1 MSESPMILRRPLA
14 FAAAIAAL
22 ATCLAGAPALAH
34 HSFAMFDFSRT
45 VTLKGVVKEL
55 QWTNPHVILWVET
68 AAGTGQTPEVWS
80 AELTS
85 PGNLTRNGWSK
96 RTLKPGD
103 KVAVDISPLRD
114 GGKGGGF
121 RRAVLEST
129 GQVFTSD
136 LRNQG
141 AATP

>member
-1 MSESPMILRRPLA
+1 MTLRPLA
-14 FAAAIAAL
+14 LTAVLVAAFAAL
-22 ATCLAGAPALAH
+22 AGAAPALAH
-34 HSFAMFDFSRT
+34 HSFAMFDFDRT
-45 VTLKGVVKEL
+45 MTLKGVVKEL
-55 QWTNPHVILWVET
+55 QWTNPHVILWVEAT
-68 AAGTGQTPEVWS
+68 PAAGGAPEVWS

-85 PGNLTRNGWSK
+85 PGNLTRNGWTK

-129 GQVFTSD
+129 GQIFTSD

-141 AATP
+141 KP

>member
-1 MSESPMILRRPLA
+1 MTFRHPILLA
-14 FAAAIAAL
+14 AVLAAL
-22 ATCLAGAPALAH
+22 VPLLGAAPALAH
-34 HSFAMFDFSRT
+34 HSFAMFDFNRT

-68 AAGTGQTPEVWS
+68 TPAPGQAPEVWS

-85 PGNLTRNGWSK
+85 PGNLTRFGWTK

-121 RRAVLEST
+121 RKAVLVDT

-136 LRNQG
+136 LRSQG
-141 AATP
+141 RPTP

>member
-1 MSESPMILRRPLA
+1 MRHRPLI
-14 FAAAIAAL
+14 AAACGLIL
-22 ATCLAGAPALAH
+22 LAGAPALAH
-34 HSFAMFDFSRT
+34 HSFAMFDISRT

-55 QWTNPHVILWVET
+55 QWTNPHVLVWVET
-68 AAGTGQTPEVWS
+68 TPEGGGAPELWS

-85 PGNLTRNGWSK
+85 PGNLTRNGWTK

-103 KVAVDISPLRD
+103 KVEVDISPLRD

-121 RRAVLEST
+121 RRVRIVET
-129 GQVFTSD
+129 GQVLTSD

-141 AATP
+141 RP

>member
-1 MSESPMILRRPLA
+1 MTLRPIPI
-14 FAAAIAAL
+14 AATLAAL
-22 ATCLAGAPALAH
+22 AVAAPALAH
-34 HSFAMFDFSRT
+34 HSFAMFDFNRT

-55 QWTNPHVILWVET
+55 QWTNPHVVLWVET
-68 AAGTGQTPEVWS
+68 TPGAGAMPEVWS

-103 KVAVDISPLRD
+103 KVSVDISPLRD

-121 RRAVLEST
+121 RRAVLVDT

-141 AATP
+141 RATP

>member
-1 MSESPMILRRPLA
+1 MTRSRSTNLPALV
-14 FAAAIAAL
+14 AAL
-22 ATCLAGAPALAH
+22 AAAVAALGAVVPALAH
-34 HSFAMFDFSRT
+34 HSFAMFDFERT

-55 QWTNPHVILWVET
+55 QWTNPHVILWVE
-68 AAGTGQTPEVWS
+68 AAPAAGQTPEVWS

-85 PGNLTRNGWSK
+85 PGNLTRNGWTK

-103 KVAVDISPLRD
+103 KVLVDISPLRD

-121 RRAVLEST
+121 RKAVLVDT

-141 AATP
+141 RPNP

>member
-1 MSESPMILRRPLA
+1 MTLRRPITVL
-14 FAAAIAAL
+14 AAL
-22 ATCLAGAPALAH
+22 VALAAGAPALAH
-34 HSFAMFDFSRT
+34 HSFAMFDFNKT

-68 AAGTGQTPEVWS
+68 TPGAGAMPEIWS

-85 PGNLTRNGWSK
+85 PGNLTRNGWTK

-103 KVAVDISPLRD
+103 KVTVEISPLRD

-121 RRAVLEST
+121 QRAVLVDT

-141 AATP
+141 RPQ

>member
-1 MSESPMILRRPLA
+1 M
-14 FAAAIAAL
+14 
-22 ATCLAGAPALAH
+22 
-34 HSFAMFDFSRT
+34 
-45 VTLKGVVKEL
+45 
-55 QWTNPHVILWVET
+55 ILWVET
-68 AAGTGQTPEVWS
+68 APDAGQAPQVWS

-121 RRAVLEST
+121 RRAVLTDT

-141 AATP
+141 RPDP

>member
-1 MSESPMILRRPLA
+1 MKIRPV
-14 FAAAIAAL
+14 AL
-22 ATCLAGAPALAH
+22 AVALAVLASGMPAMAH
-34 HSFAMFDFSRT
+34 HSFAMFDFERT
-45 VTLKGVVKEL
+45 VALKGVVKEL

-68 AAGTGQTPEVWS
+68 TPAAGQAPEIWS

-85 PGNLTRNGWSK
+85 PGNLTRNGWTK

-103 KVAVDISPLRD
+103 KVTVDISPLRD

-121 RRAVLEST
+121 RRAVLEGT

-141 AATP
+141 RAAP

>member
-1 MSESPMILRRPLA
+1 MSRSMTLRRPT
-14 FAAAIAAL
+14 AL
-22 ATCLAGAPALAH
+22 AVALAILCAGAPALAH

-68 AAGTGQTPEVWS
+68 TPGAGQTPEVWS

-85 PGNLTRNGWSK
+85 PGNLTRNGWTK

-103 KVAVDISPLRD
+103 KVQVDVSPLRD

-121 RRAVLEST
+121 RRAVLEGT

-141 AATP
+141 RPNP

>member
-1 MSESPMILRRPLA
+1 MTLRPLA
-14 FAAAIAAL
+14 LIAACAVL
-22 ATCLAGAPALAH
+22 VGAAPASAH
-34 HSFAMFDFSRT
+34 HSFAMFDFDKT
-45 VTLKGVVKEL
+45 MTLKGVVKEL

-68 AAGTGQTPEVWS
+68 TPAPGGGPEVWS

-85 PGNLTRNGWSK
+85 PGNLTRNGWTK

-129 GQVFTSD
+129 GQIFTSD

-141 AATP
+141 KP

>member
-1 MSESPMILRRPLA
+1 MMRARLLRTLRALA
-14 FAAAIAAL
+14 FGAGV
-22 ATCLAGAPALAH
+22 CLAAAPALAH

-68 AAGTGQTPEVWS
+68 TPGGGATPEVWS

-85 PGNLTRNGWSK
+85 PGNLTRNGWTK

-103 KVAVDISPLRD
+103 RVEVDVSPLRD

-121 RRAVLEST
+121 RRVLIVDT
-129 GQVFTSD
+129 GQVLTSD
-136 LRNQG
+136 LRAQG
-141 AATP
+141 RPTAP

>member
-1 MSESPMILRRPLA
+1 MNLRPIVFLA
-14 FAAAIAAL
+14 AVAAL
-22 ATCLAGAPALAH
+22 TGGGPALAH
-34 HSFAMFDFSRT
+34 HSFAMFDFERT

-68 AAGTGQTPEVWS
+68 SPAGGAAEVWS

-85 PGNLTRNGWSK
+85 PGNLTRNGWTK

-121 RRAVLEST
+121 RRAVLEGT

-141 AATP
+141 RPSQ

>member
-1 MSESPMILRRPLA
+1 MRPALA
-14 FAAAIAAL
+14 LALAAAL
-22 ATCLAGAPALAH
+22 GAGLPAAPAQAH

-68 AAGTGQTPEVWS
+68 TPVDGAVPEVWS

-85 PGNLTRNGWSK
+85 PGNLTRNGWTK

-103 KVAVDISPLRD
+103 RVEVDVSPLRD

-121 RRAVLEST
+121 RKVLLVDT
-129 GQVFTSD
+129 GQVITSD
-136 LRNQG
+136 LRAQG
-141 AATP
+141 RPTVQ

>member
-1 MSESPMILRRPLA
+1 MTFRPFALVAALA
-14 FAAAIAAL
+14 ALAAIA
-22 ATCLAGAPALAH
+22 GSQPALAH
-34 HSFAMFDFSRT
+34 HSFAMFDFDRT
-45 VTLKGVVKEL
+45 MTLKGVVKEL
-55 QWTNPHVILWVET
+55 QWTNPHVILWVEAT
-68 AAGTGQTPEVWS
+68 PAAGGAPEVWS

-85 PGNLTRNGWSK
+85 PGNLTRMGWTK

-129 GQVFTSD
+129 GQIFTSD

-141 AATP
+141 KP

>member
-1 MSESPMILRRPLA
+1 MSRPMIHLRPIAVAGALA
-14 FAAAIAAL
+14 FLAAGPA
-22 ATCLAGAPALAH
+22 ALAH
-34 HSFAMFDFSRT
+34 HSFAMFDFNRT

-68 AAGTGQTPEVWS
+68 TPAGGASPEVWS

-103 KVAVDISPLRD
+103 KVEVEISPLRD

-121 RRAVLEST
+121 RRAVLADT
-129 GQVFTSD
+129 GQVFTND

-141 AATP
+141 RPGS

>member
-1 MSESPMILRRPLA
+1 MILRRTIAQSGAL
-14 FAAAIAAL
+14 AAAVAVL
-22 ATCLAGAPALAH
+22 TAGAPALAH
-34 HSFAMFDFSRT
+34 HSFAMFDFNRT

-68 AAGTGQTPEVWS
+68 TPGAGAMPEIWS

-85 PGNLTRNGWSK
+85 PGNLTRNGWTK

-121 RRAVLEST
+121 RRAVLVDT

-141 AATP
+141 RPQ

>member
-1 MSESPMILRRPLA
+1 MTQRRSLA
-14 FAAAIAAL
+14 LTAIVVAL
-22 ATCLAGAPALAH
+22 AGAAPALAH
-34 HSFAMFDFSRT
+34 HSFAMFDFGRT

-68 AAGTGQTPEVWS
+68 TPGAGQSPEVWS

-85 PGNLTRNGWSK
+85 PGNLTRNGWTK

-121 RRAVLEST
+121 RKAVLEAT

-141 AATP
+141 RATP

>member
-1 MSESPMILRRPLA
+1 MSRVPTMTLRPLA
-14 FAAAIAAL
+14 LIAACAVL
-22 ATCLAGAPALAH
+22 VGAAPASAH
-34 HSFAMFDFSRT
+34 HSFAMFDFDKT
-45 VTLKGVVKEL
+45 MTLKGVVKEL

-68 AAGTGQTPEVWS
+68 TPAAGGGPEVWS

-85 PGNLTRNGWSK
+85 PGNLTRNGWTK

-141 AATP
+141 KP

>member
-1 MSESPMILRRPLA
+1 MIRAPALKLRPIALA
-14 FAAAIAAL
+14 AAL
-22 ATCLAGAPALAH
+22 AVLASGMPALAH
-34 HSFAMFDFSRT
+34 HSFAMFDVERT

-68 AAGTGQTPEVWS
+68 APAAGGAPEIWS

-85 PGNLTRNGWSK
+85 PGNLTRNGWTK

-103 KVAVDISPLRD
+103 KVYVDISPLRD

-121 RRAVLEST
+121 RRAVLVET
-129 GQVFTSD
+129 GQAFTSD

-141 AATP
+141 RPAS

>member
-1 MSESPMILRRPLA
+1 MILRPLA
-14 FAAAIAAL
+14 LIA
-22 ATCLAGAPALAH
+22 TLAGLAASAPALAH
-34 HSFAMFDFSRT
+34 HSFAMFDFEKT
-45 VTLKGVVKEL
+45 TTLKGVVKEL

-68 AAGTGQTPEVWS
+68 TPAGGAPEVWS

-85 PGNLTRNGWSK
+85 PGNLTRNGWTK

-121 RRAVLEST
+121 RRAVLETT

-141 AATP
+141 RPTP

>member
-1 MSESPMILRRPLA
+1 MSSPMIPRRPLA
-14 FAAAIAAL
+14 LAAAL
-22 ATCLAGAPALAH
+22 AALAAGAPALAH

-68 AAGTGQTPEVWS
+68 TPGAGQEVWS

-121 RRAVLEST
+121 RKAVLEST

-141 AATP
+141 AASP

>member
-1 MSESPMILRRPLA
+1 MRHFAPLEA
-14 FAAAIAAL
+14 LALAAAL
-22 ATCLAGAPALAH
+22 ALVVPGPPALAH

-68 AAGTGQTPEVWS
+68 TPSGGSAPEVWS

-85 PGNLTRNGWSK
+85 PGNLTRTGWTK

-103 KVAVDISPLRD
+103 RVEVDISPLRD

-121 RRAVLEST
+121 RKVLVVET
-129 GQVFTSD
+129 GQVLTSD
-136 LRNQG
+136 LRTQG
-141 AATP
+141 RPAGQ

>member
-1 MSESPMILRRPLA
+1 MTIRPTLA
-14 FAAAIAAL
+14 VLAAAAI
-22 ATCLAGAPALAH
+22 LAGAGPALAH
-34 HSFAMFDFSRT
+34 HSFAMFDFDKT
-45 VTLKGVVKEL
+45 VTLKGQVKEL
-55 QWTNPHVILWVET
+55 QWSNPHVILWIQT
-68 AAGTGQTPEVWS
+68 TPAAGGAPEIWS

-85 PGNLTRNGWSK
+85 PGNLTRNGWTK

-103 KVAVDISPLRD
+103 RVAVDINPLRD

-121 RRAVLEST
+121 RRAVLVDT

-141 AATP
+141 RATP

>member
-1 MSESPMILRRPLA
+1 MKTRPIALA
-14 FAAAIAAL
+14 AAL
-22 ATCLAGAPALAH
+22 AALAGGMPAMAH
-34 HSFAMFDFSRT
+34 HSFAMFDFERT

-68 AAGTGQTPEVWS
+68 TPATGGAPEIWS

-85 PGNLTRNGWSK
+85 PGNLTRNGWTK

-103 KVAVDISPLRD
+103 KVNVDVSPLRD

-121 RRAVLEST
+121 RRAVLVDT

-141 AATP
+141 KPAS

>member
-1 MSESPMILRRPLA
+1 MSILTKPSPITLA
-14 FAAAIAAL
+14 AGL
-22 ATCLAGAPALAH
+22 AVLLAVLAPGAPALAH
-34 HSFAMFDFSRT
+34 HSFAMFDFGRT

-68 AAGTGQTPEVWS
+68 TPGSGGTPEVWS

-103 KVAVDISPLRD
+103 KVSVDVSPLRD

-121 RRAVLEST
+121 RRAVLEGT

-136 LRNQG
+136 LRTQG
-141 AATP
+141 RPAP

>member
-1 MSESPMILRRPLA
+1 MSPRAFVVVRAFALA
-14 FAAAIAAL
+14 AGLSFAAA
-22 ATCLAGAPALAH
+22 PAQAH
-34 HSFAMFDFSRT
+34 HSFAMFDFART

-68 AAGTGQTPEVWS
+68 TPGSGAAPEVWS

-85 PGNLTRNGWSK
+85 PGNLTRNGWTK

-103 KVAVDISPLRD
+103 RVEVDVSPLRD

-121 RRAVLEST
+121 RRVLVVET
-129 GQVFTSD
+129 GQVLTSD
-136 LRNQG
+136 LRAQG
-141 AATP
+141 RSTTP

>member
-1 MSESPMILRRPLA
+1 MTQRRSLA
-14 FAAAIAAL
+14 LTAIVVA
-22 ATCLAGAPALAH
+22 LAGAVPALAH
-34 HSFAMFDFSRT
+34 HSFAMFDFGRT

-68 AAGTGQTPEVWS
+68 TPGAGQSPEVWS

-85 PGNLTRNGWSK
+85 PGNLTRNGWTK

-121 RRAVLEST
+121 RKAVLEAT

-141 AATP
+141 RAMP

>member
-1 MSESPMILRRPLA
+1 MKTLQAP
-14 FAAAIAAL
+14 IAAL
-22 ATCLAGAPALAH
+22 LLALAAPPALAH

-68 AAGTGQTPEVWS
+68 TPTGGGAPELWS

-103 KVAVDISPLRD
+103 RVEVDVSPLRD

-121 RRAVLEST
+121 RRALVVET
-129 GQVFTSD
+129 GQVLTSD
-136 LRNQG
+136 LRAQG
-141 AATP
+141 RPAQP

>member
-1 MSESPMILRRPLA
+1 MKIRPV
-14 FAAAIAAL
+14 AL
-22 ATCLAGAPALAH
+22 AVALAVIARGMPAMAH
-34 HSFAMFDFSRT
+34 HSFAMFDFERT
-45 VTLKGVVKEL
+45 VALKGVVKEL

-68 AAGTGQTPEVWS
+68 TPAAGQAPEIWS

-85 PGNLTRNGWSK
+85 PGNLTRNGWTK

-103 KVAVDISPLRD
+103 KVTVDISPLRD

-121 RRAVLEST
+121 RRAVLEGT

-141 AATP
+141 RAAP